1 MRAKQVYLT
10 GKERCAVQ
18 TMISL
23 EIMSNIGC
31 EEMGIEPA
39 FDTEMLKD
47 LYRKLAGFEWKEDK
61 ISTNELHQAIARE

>member
-23 EIMSNIGC
+23 EIKSNIDC
-31 EEMGIEPA
+31 KEMGIDPA
-39 FDTEMLKD
+39 FDTEMLKA
-47 LYRKLAGFEWKEDK
+47 LYWKLAGFEWRDD
-61 ISTNELHQAIARE
+61 